1 MRVVCPRES
10 CGRILVKA
18 RLDVY
23 WCDVCNT
30 AWLIH
35 KLSYKSLEK
44 ASEICDDEALR
55 QSFLAPLIGV
65 PPKGRSDNE

>member
-1 MRVVCPRES
+1 MRFVCPRAF

-23 WCDVCNT
+23 WCEECKR

-35 KLSYKSLEK
+35 KLSYKSYEE
-44 ASEICDDEALR
+44 ASTLRDDEALR
-55 QSFLAPLIGV
+55 QSFLGPLIV
-65 PPKGRSDNE
+65 PPKPREGG